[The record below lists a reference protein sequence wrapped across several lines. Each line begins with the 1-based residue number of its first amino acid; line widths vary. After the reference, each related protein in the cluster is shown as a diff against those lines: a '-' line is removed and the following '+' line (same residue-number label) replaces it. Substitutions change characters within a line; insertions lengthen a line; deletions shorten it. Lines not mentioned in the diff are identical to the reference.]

1 MNADQTSD
9 VGLAVGQRVRRL
21 RLAQGI
27 SLSALARAAGVGK
40 ATLSGLEHGTRNAT
54 LETLHAVAGVLGV
67 PVTTLLLEP
76 GAPPAQMAGVH
87 GSAVTPGLI
96 EVFHEPGVTFELLTL
111 RVRPG
116 VLQRSPAHAPG
127 VTEHLTVTRGV
138 LRVGRAEAPVIVH
151 TGEHHSWRA
160 DAPHVYEALNSE
172 EAAAVLLIRSPAA
185 G

>member
-1 MNADQTSD
+1 MNADQAGD
-9 VGLAVGQRVRRL
+9 AGRAVGERVRRL
-21 RLAQGI
+21 RLAQGT
-27 SLSALARAAGVGK
+27 SLSALARAAGIGK

-87 GSAVTPGLI
+87 GSAVTPRLL

-111 RVRPG
+111 HVRPG
-116 VLQRSPAHAPG
+116 VLQRSPPHAPG
-127 VTEHLTVTRGV
+127 VTEHLTTTRGV
-138 LRVGRAEAPVIVH
+138 LRVGPAEAPVIVP

-160 DAPHVYEALNSE
+160 DTPHVYEAIGAG
-172 EAAAVLLIRSPAA
+172 EATAVLLIRSPS
-185 G
+185 